1 MKRSLMLVLS
11 ILFLA
16 ATLGGCACAQK
27 EVKSEP
33 PPPAQVQKTT
43 PPPEP
48 MPAKP
53 VPPKKDRN

>member
-1 MKRSLMLVLS
+1 MKRALGFLL
-11 ILFLA
+11 LA
-16 ATLGGCACAQK
+16 AFFAVSLGACACAQK

-33 PPPAQVQKTT
+33 PPAQVQKT

-48 MPAKP
+48 APPAKP

>member
-1 MKRSLMLVLS
+1 MKRALGFVLLAVFFAASLG
-11 ILFLA
+11 A
-16 ATLGGCACAQK
+16 CACAQK

-33 PPPAQVQKTT
+33 PPAQVVQKT

-48 MPAKP
+48 VQPAKP

>member
-16 ATLGGCACAQK
+16 GTLGGCACAQK

-33 PPPAQVQKTT
+33 PPPAQVQKT

-53 VPPKKDRN
+53 VPPPKKDRN